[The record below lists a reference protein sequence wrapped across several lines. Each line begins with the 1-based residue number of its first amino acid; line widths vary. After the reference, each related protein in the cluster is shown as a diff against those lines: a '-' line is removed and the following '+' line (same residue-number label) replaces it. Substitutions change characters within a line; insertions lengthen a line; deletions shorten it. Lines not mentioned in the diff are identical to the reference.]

1 MKRSKMFLLI
11 LLMCLLLPTKVYA
24 LTENEIKEKKEV
36 TIKSIPPKKEM
47 EYYQIMESFN
57 DETGFIID
65 DCNSTYT
72 VCTIYKSNEGNA
84 TEIAK
89 DVKINYEYDE
99 NVKKVVDGIMGK
111 IPENGKTFYVEDIY
125 AMKWILDD
133 SEYFLS
139 LPEGEDGSINPIKY
153 SKEYN
158 EFVEYNN
165 FVFEPRMGFDSMFAS
180 YQGGTAKFTY
190 NGTTYGFADGIGVRV
205 NHVLYVDD
213 NETDI
218 IGALKTRLSKY
229 FNIKD
234 ITMESDYT
242 LMDIVDDEVNYYKD
256 TYNTCVND
264 KANVANLKQEL
275 DTVKAERDAI
285 QAQIDALDAIPVD
298 ERTEENNN
306 DLIAKNNDLQLKE
319 YDVMMAENN
328 YNNAQSNLESNCGVL
343 DEYASADAYAKAMK
357 EELLDVNNIHSEFSL
372 FTKALPNLYVITLKD
387 SDLAGLG
394 FIVIKDSSKI
404 VKDDLEVITK
414 DAKSGVTITVTG
426 KENVIP
432 LDTLIE
438 VSKLTSGEEY
448 NKIVSALEK
457 VVNKDNIEMFDLK
470 LFSKSAANY
479 ITKLNDGTFEV
490 KLPISDEFKDKNL
503 IVYYVDENNE
513 VREYKVVVKDGYAI
527 FNTDHFSV
535 YTLAAK
541 EAEPEPVFK
550 LTYDFNGGTR
560 QGEKEYVDE
569 SVAFG
574 MDVTIANFVDK
585 FGVTPPEGKEI
596 DAIEING
603 TKTEFGNVYI
613 LDKDTTFKYIWK
625 DIVEDEKLPDTNET
639 KGETVPKTFDN
650 IDSYIIMA
658 VISTIVLIGT
668 IILINKKKPINNK

>member
-1 MKRSKMFLLI
+1 MKRSKMFLVI
-11 LLMCLLLPTKVYA
+11 LMTLLLLPTSVYA
-24 LTENEIKEKKEV
+24 LTENEIKEKKEI
-36 TIKSIPPKKEM
+36 TIKSIPPKSEM
-47 EYYQIMESFN
+47 EYYQIGEIFN
-57 DETGFIID
+57 EETNFIID

-72 VCTIYKSNEGNA
+72 VCTISKYTDSGA
-84 TEIAK
+84 VEIAK
-89 DVKINYEYDE
+89 NVKINYVYDE
-99 NVKKVVDGIMGK
+99 NVKKVVDNIMGK
-111 IPENGKTFYVEDIY
+111 IPKNGKTFYVEDIY

-153 SKEYN
+153 SKDYN

-213 NETDI
+213 NETDVV
-218 IGALKTRLSKY
+218 GALKTRLSKY

-234 ITMESDYT
+234 ITVDTEYT
-242 LMDIVDDEVNYYKD
+242 LMDIVNDEVDYYKRE
-256 TYNTCVND
+256 YETCLNNKND
-264 KANVANLKQEL
+264 LAGLKQQFE
-275 DTVKAERDAI
+275 TAKAERDEI
-285 QAQIDALDAIPVD
+285 QAAIDALAAIPVD

-306 DLIAKNNDLQLKE
+306 DLITKNNELQMKD

-328 YNNAQSNLESNCGVL
+328 YNNAKSNLESSCGVL

-357 EELLDVNNIHSEFSL
+357 EDLLDVNNIHSEFSL
-372 FTKALPNLYVITLKD
+372 FTKALPNLYIITLKD

-394 FIVIKDSSKI
+394 FLVIKDSSKI

-448 NKIVSALEK
+448 EKVVKALEK
-457 VVNKDNIEMFDLK
+457 VVNKDNMEMFDLK
-470 LFSKSAANY
+470 LFSKSASNY
-479 ITKLNDGTFEV
+479 ITKLKDGTFEV
-490 KLPISDEFKDKNL
+490 KLPISDEFKGKNL

-513 VREYKVVVKDGYAI
+513 VREYKVVVKDGYAV

-535 YTLAAK
+535 YTLAATGEAK
-541 EAEPEPVFK
+541 EEALPDVGEKVPQ
-550 LTYDFNGGTR
+550 TYDAIYTYIMIFIVSMSILVIAI
-560 QGEKEYVDE
+560 YV
-569 SVAFG
+569 
-574 MDVTIANFVDK
+574 N
-585 FGVTPPEGKEI
+585 
-596 DAIEING
+596 
-603 TKTEFGNVYI
+603 
-613 LDKDTTFKYIWK
+613 
-625 DIVEDEKLPDTNET
+625 
-639 KGETVPKTFDN
+639 
-650 IDSYIIMA
+650 
-658 VISTIVLIGT
+658 
-668 IILINKKKPINNK
+668 NKKSFNK